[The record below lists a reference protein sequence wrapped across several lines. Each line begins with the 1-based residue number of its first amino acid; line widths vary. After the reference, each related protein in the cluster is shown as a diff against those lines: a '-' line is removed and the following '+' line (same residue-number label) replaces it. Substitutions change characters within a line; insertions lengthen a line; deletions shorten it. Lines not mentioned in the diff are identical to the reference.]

1 MVLLVEESMEG
12 CWGEGIGSGMS
23 SQFQEVAGGES
34 EMKKPVKKS
43 VVIPNKQAKML
54 SRFFAAKYLF
64 LVDRT
69 ETSPLQQNHI
79 SRMKKIGEL
88 MRVERQSSG
97 STLRGLAHRMGISAS
112 YLMDMEKGNRMY
124 SHDWQKK
131 AEKAMKV
138 K

>member
-1 MVLLVEESMEG
+1 MKNKLL
-12 CWGEGIGSGMS
+12 
-23 SQFQEVAGGES
+23 
-34 EMKKPVKKS
+34 EMTD
-43 VVIPNKQAKML
+43 KQSKVM
-54 SRFFAAKYLF
+54 SRFLAAKYLF

-69 ETSPLQQNHI
+69 ETSSLQQNHI